1 MRDEMQRL
9 EAWSRTR
16 NWRLFGFATEQ
27 GLHWRRRS
35 REHART
41 PMVPVERT
49 ELDDA
54 FSAAFP
60 DSPDALDTDGVNRGI
75 ACAAAE
81 ATILWDSPWL
91 AVFATTVERMRQL
104 EATAP
109 GAEPQRP
116 PAWWHGRYARMPAGP
131 LSSGAEPQRPLAWW
145 RKPFSIH
152 DLTDVPTSSVEA
164 RREHRL
170 SANAIATA
178 VKWILT
184 RPTSCP
190 TSLRRGGRDGP
201 GDKAAGSGLLVTD
214 GEHYGVLTAGH
225 VLDPA
230 ANGAPTDEPI
240 WAVINRPFRPAE
252 AEGNKW
258 HSPAIALRA
267 SQLTVLTPKGNHGRT
282 DVGIAHLRADDVR
295 ATCAEFH
302 LEPLNVA
309 DAGERVT
316 PDPLAGVHV
325 AVGAPEDRQT
335 VDGRGLPFTETAHVP
350 PCRSYRVGGMAYIGY
365 GANGRDEI
373 GVDRNRNWG
382 GFSGAPVWSL
392 EPRPGAL
399 EKLSRDRVDVSFDD
413 FQNARPVAMLCY
425 QNPGPWGE
433 GLGPPEGFAHEVYAH
448 RIDARFLRIAGRL
461 LSFEDRDDN
470 RVRRVTERHFQ
481 VD

>member
-9 EAWSRTR
+9 EAWSQAR

-41 PMVPVERT
+41 PMMLVERT
-49 ELDDA
+49 ELGDA
-54 FSAAFP
+54 FSAAFSG
-60 DSPDALDTDGVNRGI
+60 SPDPLDIAGVNRRI
-75 ACAAAE
+75 ARAAAE
-81 ATILWDSPWL
+81 TTILWDSPWL
-91 AVFATTVERMRQL
+91 AVFTTTADRMRQL

-109 GAEPQRP
+109 AAEP
-116 PAWWHGRYARMPAGP
+116 
-131 LSSGAEPQRPLAWW
+131 EPPLAWW

-152 DLTDVPTSSVEA
+152 DLTMSATSSVDA
-164 RREHRL
+164 RPEHRL
-170 SANAIATA
+170 GANAIKAA
-178 VKWILT
+178 VRWILT

-190 TSLRRGGRDGP
+190 TPLRRGGEGGGNR
-201 GDKAAGSGLLVTD
+201 AAGSGLLITD

-230 ANGAPTDEPI
+230 ANGAPTHEPI
-240 WAVINRPFRPAE
+240 WAVIMRPPRPAE
-252 AEGNKW
+252 AEGDKG
-258 HSPAIALRA
+258 HAPAIALGA
-267 SQLTVLTPKGNHGRT
+267 SQLTVLTPKDNHGRT
-282 DVGIAHLRADDVR
+282 DIGIAHLRADDVR
-295 ATCAEFH
+295 ETCAEFN
-302 LEPLNVA
+302 LEPLNIA
-309 DAGERVT
+309 DAAERIVS
-316 PDPLAGVHV
+316 DPLAGIHV
-325 AVGAPEDRQT
+325 ATGTPEDRQM
-335 VDGRGLPFTETAHVP
+335 VDGRGLPFTETACVP
-350 PCRSYRVGGMAYIGY
+350 PCRSYRAGGMAYIGY

-392 EPRPGAL
+392 ETRPGAL
-399 EKLSRDRVDVSFDD
+399 DKLSRDRADVSFDD

-425 QNPGPWGE
+425 QNAGPWGE

-461 LSFEDRDDN
+461 LSFEDHDDN
-470 RVRRVTERHFQ
+470 RVRRVTERHVQ

>member
-9 EAWSRTR
+9 DAWSRAR

-41 PMVPVERT
+41 PMVLVERA

-54 FSAAFP
+54 FSASFP
-60 DSPDALDTDGVNRGI
+60 DSPDALDIDGVNRRI
-75 ACAAAE
+75 ARAADE

-91 AVFATTVERMRQL
+91 VVFATTADRMRQL
-104 EATAP
+104 EATVP
-109 GAEPQRP
+109 GAEP
-116 PAWWHGRYARMPAGP
+116 
-131 LSSGAEPQRPLAWW
+131 EPPLAWW

-152 DLTDVPTSSVEA
+152 DLAMSATGSVDA

-170 SANAIATA
+170 GANAIKAA
-178 VKWILT
+178 VRWILT

-190 TSLRRGGRDGP
+190 TPLRRGGKGGGNR
-201 GDKAAGSGLLVTD
+201 AAGSGLLITD

-230 ANGAPTDEPI
+230 ANGAPTHEPI
-240 WAVINRPFRPAE
+240 WAVIMRPPRPAE
-252 AEGNKW
+252 AEGDKGRA
-258 HSPAIALRA
+258 PADALRV
-267 SQLTVLTPKGNHGRT
+267 SQLTVLTPKDNHGRT
-282 DVGIAHLRADDVR
+282 DIGIAHLRADDVR

-302 LEPLNVA
+302 LEPLNVG
-309 DAGERVT
+309 DAAERT
-316 PDPLAGVHV
+316 APDPLAGIHV
-325 AVGAPEDRQT
+325 AVGTPEDRQM
-335 VDGRGLPFTETAHVP
+335 VDGRGLPFTETAWVP
-350 PCRSYRVGGMAYIGY
+350 PCRSYHAGGMAYIGY

-392 EPRPGAL
+392 ETRPGAL
-399 EKLSRDRVDVSFDD
+399 DKLSRDRVDVSFDD

-425 QNPGPWGE
+425 QNAGPWGE
-433 GLGPPEGFAHEVYAH
+433 GLGPPEGFTHEVYAH
-448 RIDARFLRIAGRL
+448 RIDARFLRVASRL

>member
-9 EAWSRTR
+9 DAWSRAR

-41 PMVPVERT
+41 PMVPVERA

-54 FSAAFP
+54 FSASFP
-60 DSPDALDTDGVNRGI
+60 DSPDALDTDGVNRSI
-75 ACAAAE
+75 ARAADE

-91 AVFATTVERMRQL
+91 VVFATTADRMRQL

-116 PAWWHGRYARMPAGP
+116 LAWRRGRNARMPAGP
-131 LSSGAEPQRPLAWW
+131 LSSGVEPQRPLDWW

-152 DLTDVPTSSVEA
+152 DLTMSATSSVEA

-170 SANAIATA
+170 GANAIKAA
-178 VKWILT
+178 VRWILT

-190 TSLRRGGRDGP
+190 TPLRRGGEDGP
-201 GDKAAGSGLLVTD
+201 GGKAAGSGLLITD

-230 ANGAPTDEPI
+230 ANGAPTHEPI
-240 WAVINRPFRPAE
+240 WAVIMRPPRPAE
-252 AEGNKW
+252 AEGDKGRA
-258 HSPAIALRA
+258 PAIALRA
-267 SQLTVLTPKGNHGRT
+267 SQLTVLTPKDNHGRT

-295 ATCAEFH
+295 ETCAEFN

-309 DAGERVT
+309 DADERIAS
-316 PDPLAGVHV
+316 DPLAGIHV
-325 AVGAPEDRQT
+325 AIGAPEDRQM
-335 VDGRGLPFTETAHVP
+335 VDGRGRPFTETACVP
-350 PCRSYRVGGMAYIGY
+350 PCRSYRAGGMAYIGY

-373 GVDRNRNWG
+373 GVNRNRNWS

-392 EPRPGAL
+392 EPCPGAL
-399 EKLSRDRVDVSFDD
+399 DKLSRDRADVSFDD

-425 QNPGPWGE
+425 QNAGPWGE

-470 RVRRVTERHFQ
+470 RVRRVTERHVQ
-481 VD
+481 